1 MLRRLSV
8 LAVIAVIF
16 TLFGAGVMSVLMSS
30 EVPDAL
36 QSGSRSTFLPVSERT
51 LDDSRNV
58 ALTVELGDPLL
69 LRSGSEGT
77 VTGTAAE
84 SGGIVKSGDEVFEV
98 EGHPVVALASLSP
111 LWRNLVKGDKGSD
124 VEGLQKALVELGYAL
139 AIDGEVGDYTL
150 RAVADLQGITSAA
163 GIREFESISP
173 GMFLWLPAKSV
184 TVGKVRLAV
193 GQKIAAGDEVIELDR
208 SIRSISVAQ
217 VPSDVIDAEHVL
229 VFDDK
234 EFTVDKSGKLV
245 DPSSENLAL
254 IRQSHVFKEWEK
266 SSTDGNSQLSVP
278 LKLQTEIQAVSV
290 SPSVVYGIEGNTGCV
305 SDGQRSY
312 KVKLVGSELG
322 QTYVQFDKDVE
333 VPQALSNEVGA
344 QPSCK

>member
-1 MLRRLSV
+1 M
-8 LAVIAVIF
+8 
-16 TLFGAGVMSVLMSS
+16 
-30 EVPDAL
+30 
-36 QSGSRSTFLPVSERT
+36 
-51 LDDSRNV
+51 
-58 ALTVELGDPLL
+58 
-69 LRSGSEGT
+69 
-77 VTGTAAE
+77 
-84 SGGIVKSGDEVFEV
+84 
-98 EGHPVVALASLSP
+98 ASLSP

-312 KVKLVGSELG
+312 KVKLIGSELG